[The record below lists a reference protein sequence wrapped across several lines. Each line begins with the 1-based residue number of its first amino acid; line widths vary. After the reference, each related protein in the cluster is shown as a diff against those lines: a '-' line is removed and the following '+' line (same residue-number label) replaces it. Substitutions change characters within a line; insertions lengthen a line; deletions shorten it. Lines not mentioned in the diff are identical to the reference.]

1 LCNSRWRGEAVVDVP
16 DDLKWGRESY
26 MRRAW
31 MDAYESLSRA
41 DQASPLGTEDLDLLA
56 PSAYMLGRDND

>member
-1 LCNSRWRGEAVVDVP
+1 
-16 DDLKWGRESY
+16 

-31 MDAYESLSRA
+31 MDAYESLSCA
-41 DQASPLGTEDLDLLA
+41 DQAYPLGTEDLDLLA